1 MIKGVFIALGS
12 NLGDR
17 EAYLEQAVEELRA
30 VDSIALVKESSIIE
44 TDPVGGPPQDRFL
57 NQVVEIETT
66 LSPDTLLAE
75 MQRVERTLGRIRREK
90 WGPRT
95 IDLDILLYGNKVVC
109 RPGLQIPHPRMHERT
124 FVLKPLCEI
133 APDVLHPTIGKR
145 VCEILEEASRE

>member
-44 TDPVGGPPQDRFL
+44 TNPVGGPPQDRFL

>member
-17 EAYLEQAVEELRA
+17 EAYLEQAIEELRA
-30 VDSIALVKESSIIE
+30 VDSIALVKESSTIG

-66 LSPDTLLAE
+66 LSPDALLAE
-75 MQRVERTLGRIRREK
+75 MQRVERALGRIRREK

-145 VCEILEEASRE
+145 ICEILEEASRE

>member
-44 TDPVGGPPQDRFL
+44 TNPVGGPPQDRFL

-66 LSPDTLLAE
+66 LSPDALLAE

-145 VCEILEEASRE
+145 ICEILEEASRE